1 MTVFLLCSRGS
12 ARVSAK
18 ECFVLVVT
26 RKKSERFKVGEAIVT
41 VVKCDNGKVRIG
53 IDAPRDMNIVREELV
68 DGGFGPR
75 TEPRKRGS
83 GKSAPNSIGVCES

>member
-1 MTVFLLCSRGS
+1 M
-12 ARVSAK
+12 
-18 ECFVLVVT
+18 LVVT

-83 GKSAPNSIGVCES
+83 RKPAADCVGVRES

>member
-1 MTVFLLCSRGS
+1 M
-12 ARVSAK
+12 
-18 ECFVLVVT
+18 LVVT

-53 IDAPRDMNIVREELV
+53 IEAPREMNIVREELV

-75 TEPRKRGS
+75 AEPRERGS
-83 GKSAPNSIGVCES
+83 RKPKAHGIGVRES